1 MENENDPRIA
11 DAMKFLRLSNDADT
25 SNRSEALED
34 LKFAAGDQW
43 PTEIQNSR
51 NLEARPCLTINK
63 IDPYIR
69 QVTNQQRQ
77 ARPRIKVHG
86 MNTSSDE
93 KLAEILTGVI
103 RHIEVNSDADQAY
116 DTAFDYSVRMGWGY
130 FRVVTDYIRDD
141 SFDQEIYIRPIDNPF
156 TVYFDPNSIL
166 PDGSDAERCL
176 ITTVLEKKVFQ
187 DMYPD
192 ADLGSFTYRGTGD
205 DSAEWIMKD
214 DIRIAEYFY
223 TERKAVKLIQLSDG
237 TAVFEDEL
245 PAEEILRMAG
255 ITRVGERESM
265 RKQIKWCKL
274 TAMEVLEERTWPGK
288 YIPIV
293 PVYGQQLVIES
304 KRKKYGLVRNAKDP
318 QRMLNFWQT
327 SITESVA
334 LAPKAKWLLAE
345 GQDEGH
351 ELEWASANIKSTPVL
366 RYKQKDIEGQPAPA
380 PVRLQ
385 PEPPPAGILA
395 ASASINNDLQAV
407 LGIFDPNQ
415 MPTGNMSGKA
425 INGQQQQMDLTNF
438 HYFDNL
444 TRSIRYAGKI
454 LLDLIPKIY
463 DHERVMRIIGYDN
476 QPELVV
482 LNQRTVDAA
491 GVTKILNDVTV
502 GEYDVVMETG
512 PGYNSKRQE
521 AVANMM
527 PLLSASPDLMKIA
540 GDLVFRNMDF
550 PGADVIADRLAASNP
565 LANIDEKSDIPP
577 QAQMQLAQS
586 KQMIEQMQQQMQQM
600 ELMLKSRADV
610 VALQQDGETK
620 RKLMDVTSRAHNTET
635 INEAKVNQTIMN
647 LMVSQNKAEL
657 DAMTKLMLARMDTNQ
672 LQAEI
677 AKRDAQQQQMA
688 AFSEGEI
695 HTETSPFIQRWHLIY
710 LDYY

>member
-1 MENENDPRIA
+1 MMDNENDPRIA
-11 DAMKFLRLSNDADT
+11 AAMKFLRLTTDADQ

-34 LKFAAGDQW
+34 LKFASGDQW

-86 MNTSSDE
+86 TNTSSNE

-130 FRVVTDYIRDD
+130 FRVITDYIRDD

-166 PDGSDAERCL
+166 PDGSDADRCL
-176 ITTVLEKKVFQ
+176 ITTVIEKKIFQ
-187 DMYPD
+187 EMYPD

-223 TERKAVKLIQLSDG
+223 TERKAAKLVQLSDG
-237 TAVFEDEL
+237 TAVYKDEL
-245 PAEEILRMAG
+245 PAKEILAMAG
-255 ITRVGERESM
+255 ITIVSERESM

-274 TAMEVLEERTWPGK
+274 TAMEVLEESDWPGK

-334 LAPKAKWLLAE
+334 LAPKAKWLMAE

-351 ELEWASANIKSTPVL
+351 EMEWASANIKSSPVL
-366 RYKQKDIEGQPAPA
+366 RYKQKDIEGVPAPA
-380 PVRLQ
+380 PTRLQ

-415 MPTGNMSGKA
+415 MPSGNLSGKA
-425 INGQQQQMDLTNF
+425 INGQQQQIDLTNF

-482 LNQRTVDAA
+482 LNQRTVDDA

-527 PLLSASPDLMKIA
+527 PLLAASPDLMKVA
-540 GDLVFRNMDF
+540 GDLIFRNMDF
-550 PGADVIADRLAASNP
+550 PGADIIADRLAASNP
-565 LANIDEKSDIPP
+565 LANVDEKSDIPP
-577 QAQMQLAQS
+577 QVQMQLAQS
-586 KQMIEQMQQQMQQM
+586 KQMMEQMQQQMQQM
-600 ELMLKSRADV
+600 DMIIKSRADV
-610 VALQQDGETK
+610 VAMQQDGETK

-635 INEAKVNQTIMN
+635 INEAKVNQNIMN
-647 LMVSQNKAEL
+647 SMVSQNKAEL
-657 DAMTKLMLARMDTNQ
+657 EAMTKLMLARMDTNQ

-677 AKRDAQQQQMA
+677 AKRDAETQRMY

-695 HTETSPFIQRWHLIY
+695 HSETSPFIQR
-710 LDYY
+710 

>member
-1 MENENDPRIA
+1 MMDNENDPRIA
-11 DAMKFLRLSNDADT
+11 AAMKFLRLTTDADQ

-86 MNTSSDE
+86 TNTSANE

-130 FRVVTDYIRDD
+130 FRVITDYIRDD

-166 PDGSDAERCL
+166 PDGSDADRCL
-176 ITTVLEKKVFQ
+176 ITTVIEKKIFQ
-187 DMYPD
+187 EMYPD

-223 TERKAVKLIQLSDG
+223 TERKAAKLVQLSDG
-237 TAVFEDEL
+237 TAVFKDEL
-245 PAEEILRMAG
+245 PDQAILAMAG
-255 ITRVGERESM
+255 ITIVSERESM

-274 TAMEVLEERTWPGK
+274 TAMEVLEERDWPGK

-334 LAPKAKWLLAE
+334 LAPKAKWLMAE

-351 ELEWASANIKSTPVL
+351 EMEWASANIKSSPVL
-366 RYKQKDIEGQPAPA
+366 RYKQKDIEGVPAPA
-380 PVRLQ
+380 PTRLQ

-415 MPTGNMSGKA
+415 MPSGNLSGKA
-425 INGQQQQMDLTNF
+425 INGQQQQIDLTNF

-482 LNQRTVDAA
+482 LNQRTVDDA

-527 PLLSASPDLMKIA
+527 PLLAASPDLMKVA
-540 GDLVFRNMDF
+540 GDLIFRNMDF
-550 PGADVIADRLAASNP
+550 PGADIIADRLAASNP
-565 LANIDEKSDIPP
+565 LANVDEKSDIPP
-577 QAQMQLAQS
+577 QVQMQLAQS
-586 KQMIEQMQQQMQQM
+586 KQMMEQMQQQMQQM
-600 ELMLKSRADV
+600 DMVIKSRADV
-610 VALQQDGETK
+610 VAMQQEGETK

-635 INEAKVNQTIMN
+635 INEAKVNQSIMDA
-647 LMVSQNKAEL
+647 MVSQNKSEL

-677 AKRDAQQQQMA
+677 AKRDAETNQMYK
-688 AFSEGEI
+688 FSEGEI
-695 HTETSPFIQRWHLIY
+695 HQGTSPFIQR
-710 LDYY
+710 

>member
-1 MENENDPRIA
+1 MMENENDPRIA

-156 TVYFDPNSIL
+156 TVYFDPNSIM

-223 TERKAVKLIQLSDG
+223 TERKAVKLVQLSDG

-444 TRSIRYAGKI
+444 TRSIRFAGKI

-600 ELMLKSRADV
+600 EMMLKSRADV

-635 INEAKVNQTIMN
+635 INEAKVNQNIMN
-647 LMVSQNKAEL
+647 SMVSQNKAEL
-657 DAMTKLMLARMDTNQ
+657 DAITKLMLARMDTNQ

-677 AKRDAQQQQMA
+677 AKRDAETQQMY
-688 AFSEGEI
+688 AFSEGEV
-695 HTETSPFIQRWHLIY
+695 HTETSPFIQR
-710 LDYY
+710 

>member
-1 MENENDPRIA
+1 MMENENDPRIA

-245 PAEEILRMAG
+245 PPEEILRMAG

-274 TAMEVLEERTWPGK
+274 TAMQVLEERTWPGK

-444 TRSIRYAGKI
+444 TRSIRFAGKI

-527 PLLSASPDLMKIA
+527 PLLAGSPDLMKIA

-600 ELMLKSRADV
+600 EMMLKSRADV

-635 INEAKVNQTIMN
+635 INEAKVNQNIMN
-647 LMVSQNKAEL
+647 SMVSQNKAEL
-657 DAMTKLMLARMDTNQ
+657 DAITKLMLARMDTNQ

-677 AKRDAQQQQMA
+677 AKRDAETQQMY
-688 AFSEGEI
+688 AFSEGEV
-695 HTETSPFIQRWHLIY
+695 HTETSPFIQR
-710 LDYY
+710 

>member
-1 MENENDPRIA
+1 
-11 DAMKFLRLSNDADT
+11 
-25 SNRSEALED
+25 
-34 LKFAAGDQW
+34 
-43 PTEIQNSR
+43 
-51 NLEARPCLTINK
+51 
-63 IDPYIR
+63 
-69 QVTNQQRQ
+69 
-77 ARPRIKVHG
+77 
-86 MNTSSDE
+86 
-93 KLAEILTGVI
+93 
-103 RHIEVNSDADQAY
+103 
-116 DTAFDYSVRMGWGY
+116 MGWGY
-130 FRVVTDYIRDD
+130 FRVITDYIRDD

-166 PDGSDAERCL
+166 PDGSDADRCL
-176 ITTVLEKKVFQ
+176 ITTVIEKKIFQ
-187 DMYPD
+187 EMYPD

-223 TERKAVKLIQLSDG
+223 TERKAVKLVQLSDG
-237 TAVFEDEL
+237 TSVYKDEL
-245 PAEEILRMAG
+245 PDQAILAMAG
-255 ITRVGERESM
+255 ITIVSERESM

-274 TAMEVLEERTWPGK
+274 TAMEVLEERDWPGK
-288 YIPIV
+288 YIPII

-334 LAPKAKWLLAE
+334 LAPKAKWLMAE

-351 ELEWASANIKSTPVL
+351 EMEWASANIKSSPVL
-366 RYKQKDIEGQPAPA
+366 RYKQKDIEGVPAPA
-380 PVRLQ
+380 PTRLQ

-415 MPTGNMSGKA
+415 MPSGNLSGKA
-425 INGQQQQMDLTNF
+425 INGQQQQIDLTNF

-476 QPELVV
+476 QPELIT
-482 LNQRTVDAA
+482 LNQRTVDDA

-527 PLLSASPDLMKIA
+527 PLLAASPDLMKVA
-540 GDLVFRNMDF
+540 GDLIFRNMDF
-550 PGADVIADRLAASNP
+550 PGADIIADRLAASNP
-565 LANIDEKSDIPP
+565 LANVDEKSDIPP
-577 QAQMQLAQS
+577 QVQMQLAQS
-586 KQMIEQMQQQMQQM
+586 KQMMEQMQQQMQQM
-600 ELMLKSRADV
+600 DMIIKSRADV
-610 VALQQDGETK
+610 VAMQQDGETK

-635 INEAKVNQTIMN
+635 INEAKVNQNIMN
-647 LMVSQNKAEL
+647 SMVSQNKAEL

-677 AKRDAQQQQMA
+677 AKRDAEAQRMY

-695 HTETSPFIQRWHLIY
+695 HTETSPFIQR
-710 LDYY
+710 

>member
-1 MENENDPRIA
+1 MDNENDPRIA
-11 DAMKFLRLSNDADT
+11 EAMKFLRLTTDADQ

-34 LKFAAGDQW
+34 LKFASGDQW

-86 MNTSSDE
+86 TNTSSNE

-130 FRVVTDYIRDD
+130 FRVITDYIRDD

-166 PDGSDAERCL
+166 PDGSDADRCL
-176 ITTVLEKKVFQ
+176 ITTVLEKKIFEE
-187 DMYPD
+187 MYPD
-192 ADLGSFTYRGTGD
+192 ADLGNFTLRGTGD

-223 TERKAVKLIQLSDG
+223 TERKAAKLLQLSDG
-237 TAVFEDEL
+237 TTVYEDEL
-245 PAEEILRMAG
+245 PDKQILAMAG
-255 ITRVGERESM
+255 ITIVGERDSM

-334 LAPKAKWLLAE
+334 LAPKAKWVMAE

-351 ELEWASANIKSTPVL
+351 EMEWASANIKSSPVL
-366 RYKQKDIEGQPAPA
+366 RYKQKDIEGVPAPA
-380 PVRLQ
+380 PIRLQ

-395 ASASINNDLQAV
+395 ASDSINNDLQAV

-415 MPTGNMSGKA
+415 MPSGNLSGKA
-425 INGQQQQMDLTNF
+425 INGQQQQIDLTNF

-482 LNQRTVDAA
+482 LNQRTVDDA

-527 PLLSASPDLMKIA
+527 PLLAASPDLMKVA
-540 GDLVFRNMDF
+540 GDLIFRNMDF
-550 PGADVIADRLAASNP
+550 PGADIIADRLAASNP
-565 LANIDEKSDIPP
+565 LANVDEKSDIPP
-577 QAQMQLAQS
+577 QVQMQLAQS
-586 KQMIEQMQQQMQQM
+586 KQAMDQMQQQMQQM
-600 ELMLKSRADV
+600 QMIIQSRSDV
-610 VALQQDGETK
+610 VAMQQEGETK
-620 RKLMDVTSRAHNTET
+620 RKLMDMTGRAYNTET
-635 INEAKVNQTIMN
+635 INEAKVNQHIMDA
-647 LMVSQNKAEL
+647 MVSQNKAEL
-657 DAMTKLMLARMDTNQ
+657 DSYTKMLLAKMDTEQ
-672 LQAEI
+672 LQGEI
-677 AKRDAQQQQMA
+677 ARRDAETNQIYR
-688 AFSEGEI
+688 FSEGEI
-695 HTETSPFIQRWHLIY
+695 HQGANPFIQRWLLI
-710 LDYY
+710 

>member
-1 MENENDPRIA
+1 MMENENDPRIA

-223 TERKAVKLIQLSDG
+223 TERKAVKLVQLSDG

-415 MPTGNMSGKA
+415 MPTGNLSGKA

-444 TRSIRYAGKI
+444 TRSIRFAGKI

-577 QAQMQLAQS
+577 QAQMQIAQS

-635 INEAKVNQTIMN
+635 INEAKVNQSIMN
-647 LMVSQNKAEL
+647 SMVSQNKAEL

-677 AKRDAQQQQMA
+677 AKRDAETQQMYG
-688 AFSEGEI
+688 FSEGEI
-695 HTETSPFIQRWHLIY
+695 HTETSPFIQR
-710 LDYY
+710 

>member
-1 MENENDPRIA
+1 MENENDPRINEA
-11 DAMKFLRLSNDADT
+11 IEFLRLSSEADST
-25 SNRSEALED
+25 NRSSALED

-86 MNTSSDE
+86 MNTQSDE
-93 KLAEILTGVI
+93 KLAQILTGVI

-130 FRVVTDYIRDD
+130 FRIVTDYIRED
-141 SFDQEIYIRPIDNPF
+141 SFDQEIYFRPIENPF
-156 TVYFDPNSIL
+156 TVYFDPNSIM

-176 ITTVLEKKVFQ
+176 ITTVVDKKTFKK
-187 DMYPD
+187 MYPD
-192 ADLGSFTYRGTGD
+192 ADEGNFTYRGTGD
-205 DSAEWIMKD
+205 SSAEWVMKE

-223 TERKAVKLIQLSDG
+223 TERKAAKLMQLSDG
-237 TAVFEDEL
+237 TAVYQDEMPSED
-245 PAEEILRMAG
+245 ILRMAG
-255 ITRVGERESM
+255 ITVVSERESI
-265 RKQIKWCKL
+265 RKQVKWCKL
-274 TAMEVLEERTWPGK
+274 TAMEILEERTWPGK

-293 PVYGQQLVIES
+293 PVYGQQLVVDG

-334 LAPKAKWLLAE
+334 LAPKAKWLMAE

-351 ELEWASANIKSTPVL
+351 ELEWAAANIKSSPVL

-380 PVRLQ
+380 PSRLQ

-415 MPTGNMSGKA
+415 LPQGNMSGKA
-425 INGQQQQMDLTNF
+425 INGQQQQIDLTNF

-482 LNQRTVDAA
+482 LNERTVDAA

-512 PGYNSKRQE
+512 PSYNSKRQE

-550 PGADVIADRLAASNP
+550 PGADIIADRLAAANP

-577 QAQMQLAQS
+577 QVQMQLAQA
-586 KQMIEQMQQQMQQM
+586 KEQMQQMQQQMQQM

-610 VALQQDGETK
+610 VALQQEGETK

-647 LMVSQNKAEL
+647 AMVSQNKTEL
-657 DAMTKLMLARMDTNQ
+657 DSLTKMLLANMDTRQ
-672 LQAEI
+672 LQNEI
-677 AKRDAQQQQMA
+677 AVRDAEKMQMA
-688 AFSEGEI
+688 QFAEREV
-695 HTETSPFIQRWHLIY
+695 HTETSPFIQR
-710 LDYY
+710 

>member
-1 MENENDPRIA
+1 MMENENDPRINEA
-11 DAMKFLRLSNDADT
+11 IEFLRLSSEADST
-25 SNRSEALED
+25 NRSSALED

-86 MNTSSDE
+86 MNTQSDE

-130 FRVVTDYIRDD
+130 FRIVTDYIRED
-141 SFDQEIYIRPIDNPF
+141 SFDQEIYFRPIENPF
-156 TVYFDPNSIL
+156 TVYFDPNSIM

-176 ITTVLEKKVFQ
+176 ITTVVDKKTFKK
-187 DMYPD
+187 MYPD
-192 ADLGSFTYRGTGD
+192 ADEGNFTYRGTGD
-205 DSAEWIMKD
+205 SSAEWVMKE

-223 TERKAVKLIQLSDG
+223 TERKAAKLMQLSDG
-237 TAVFEDEL
+237 TAVYQDEMPSED
-245 PAEEILRMAG
+245 ILRMAG
-255 ITRVGERESM
+255 ITVVSERDSI
-265 RKQIKWCKL
+265 RKQVKWCKL
-274 TAMEVLEERTWPGK
+274 TAMEILEERTWPGK

-293 PVYGQQLVIES
+293 PVYGQQLVVDG

-334 LAPKAKWLLAE
+334 LAPKAKWLMAE

-351 ELEWASANIKSTPVL
+351 ELEWAAANIKSSPVL

-380 PVRLQ
+380 PSRLQ

-415 MPTGNMSGKA
+415 LPQGNMSGKA
-425 INGQQQQMDLTNF
+425 INGQQQQIDLTNF

-482 LNQRTVDAA
+482 LNERTVDAA

-512 PGYNSKRQE
+512 PSYNSKRQE

-550 PGADVIADRLAASNP
+550 PGADIIADRLAAANP

-577 QAQMQLAQS
+577 QVQMQLAQA
-586 KQMIEQMQQQMQQM
+586 KQQMQQMQQQMQQM

-610 VALQQDGETK
+610 VALQQEGETK

-635 INEAKVNQTIMN
+635 INEAKVNQNIMN
-647 LMVSQNKAEL
+647 AMTSQNKAEL
-657 DAMTKLMLARMDTNQ
+657 DALTKLLLANMDTRQ

-677 AKRDAQQQQMA
+677 ATRDASQQQMA
-688 AFSEGEI
+688 AFAEQEV
-695 HTETSPFIQRWHLIY
+695 HHMPSPFVQR
-710 LDYY
+710 

>member
-1 MENENDPRIA
+1 MMDNENDPRIA
-11 DAMKFLRLSNDADT
+11 DAMKFLRLTTDADQ

-34 LKFAAGDQW
+34 LKFASGDQW

-86 MNTSSDE
+86 TNTSSNE

-166 PDGSDAERCL
+166 PDGSDADRCL
-176 ITTVLEKKVFQ
+176 ITTVIEKKIFQ
-187 DMYPD
+187 EMYPD
-192 ADLGSFTYRGTGD
+192 ADLGNFTLRGTGD

-223 TERKAVKLIQLSDG
+223 TERKAAKLLQLSDG
-237 TAVFEDEL
+237 TTVFEDEL
-245 PAEEILRMAG
+245 PAKEILAMAG
-255 ITRVGERESM
+255 ITIVSERESM

-334 LAPKAKWLLAE
+334 LAPKAKWLMAE

-351 ELEWASANIKSTPVL
+351 EMEWASANVKSSPVL
-366 RYKQKDIEGQPAPA
+366 RYKQKDIEGMSAPA
-380 PVRLQ
+380 PTRLQ

-415 MPTGNMSGKA
+415 MPSGNLSGKA
-425 INGQQQQMDLTNF
+425 INGQQQQIDLTNF

-482 LNQRTVDAA
+482 LNQRTVDDA

-527 PLLSASPDLMKIA
+527 PLLAASPDLMKVA
-540 GDLVFRNMDF
+540 GDLIFRNMDF
-550 PGADVIADRLAASNP
+550 PGADIIADRLAASNP
-565 LANIDEKSDIPP
+565 LANVDEKSDIPP
-577 QAQMQLAQS
+577 QVQMQIAQS
-586 KQMIEQMQQQMQQM
+586 KQMMEQMQQQMQQM
-600 ELMLKSRADV
+600 DMIIKSRADV
-610 VALQQDGETK
+610 VAMQQEGETK

-635 INEAKVNQTIMN
+635 INEAKVNQSIMDA
-647 LMVSQNKAEL
+647 MVSQNKSEL

-677 AKRDAQQQQMA
+677 AKRDAETQRMY

-695 HTETSPFIQRWHLIY
+695 HQGTSPFIQR
-710 LDYY
+710 

>member
-1 MENENDPRIA
+1 
-11 DAMKFLRLSNDADT
+11 MKFLRLSNDADT

-223 TERKAVKLIQLSDG
+223 TERKAVKLVQLSDG

-444 TRSIRYAGKI
+444 TRSIRFAGKI

-527 PLLSASPDLMKIA
+527 PLLSASPELMKIA

-600 ELMLKSRADV
+600 EMMLKSRADV

-635 INEAKVNQTIMN
+635 INEAKVNQNIMN
-647 LMVSQNKAEL
+647 SMVSQNKAEL

-677 AKRDAQQQQMA
+677 AKRDAETQQMY
-688 AFSEGEI
+688 AFSEGEV
-695 HTETSPFIQRWHLIY
+695 HTETSPFIQR
-710 LDYY
+710 

>member
-1 MENENDPRIA
+1 MMDNENDPRIA
-11 DAMKFLRLSNDADT
+11 AAMKFLRLTTDADQ

-34 LKFAAGDQW
+34 LKFASGDQW

-86 MNTSSDE
+86 TNTSSNE

-130 FRVVTDYIRDD
+130 FRVITDYIRDD

-166 PDGSDAERCL
+166 PDGSDADRCL
-176 ITTVLEKKVFQ
+176 ITTVIEKKIFQ
-187 DMYPD
+187 EMYPD

-223 TERKAVKLIQLSDG
+223 TERKAAKLVQLSDG
-237 TAVFEDEL
+237 TSVYKDEL
-245 PAEEILRMAG
+245 PDQAILAMAG
-255 ITRVGERESM
+255 ITIVSERESM

-274 TAMEVLEERTWPGK
+274 TAMEVLEESDWPGK

-334 LAPKAKWLLAE
+334 LAPKAKWLMAE

-351 ELEWASANIKSTPVL
+351 EMEWASANIKSSPVL
-366 RYKQKDIEGQPAPA
+366 RYKQKDIEGVPAQPPT
-380 PVRLQ
+380 RLQ

-415 MPTGNMSGKA
+415 MPSGNLSGKA
-425 INGQQQQMDLTNF
+425 INGQQQQIDLTNF

-482 LNQRTVDAA
+482 LNQRTVDDA

-527 PLLSASPDLMKIA
+527 PLLAASPDLMKVA
-540 GDLVFRNMDF
+540 GDLIFRNMDF
-550 PGADVIADRLAASNP
+550 PGADIIADRLAASNP
-565 LANIDEKSDIPP
+565 LANVDEKSDIPP
-577 QAQMQLAQS
+577 QVQMQLAQS
-586 KQMIEQMQQQMQQM
+586 KQMMDQMQQQMQQM
-600 ELMLKSRADV
+600 QLIIQSRSDV
-610 VALQQDGETK
+610 VAMQQDGETK

-635 INEAKVNQTIMN
+635 INEAKVNQNIMN
-647 LMVSQNKAEL
+647 SMVSQNKAEL
-657 DAMTKLMLARMDTNQ
+657 EAMTKLMLARMDTNQ

-677 AKRDAQQQQMA
+677 AKRDAEANQIYG
-688 AFSEGEI
+688 FSEGEV
-695 HTETSPFIQRWHLIY
+695 HQGASPFIQR
-710 LDYY
+710 